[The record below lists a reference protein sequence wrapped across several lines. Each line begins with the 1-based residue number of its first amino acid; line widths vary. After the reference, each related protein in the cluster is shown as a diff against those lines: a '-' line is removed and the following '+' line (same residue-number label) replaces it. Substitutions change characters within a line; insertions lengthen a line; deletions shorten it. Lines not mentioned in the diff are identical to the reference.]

1 MPQLLARF
9 AAGHEDGAELA
20 FEALVERHGPMV
32 FRVCRGV
39 LRDEHAAEDAFQAT
53 FLVLARKARSLW
65 VKDSLASWLHGVA
78 HRVAARARSD
88 AARRRRHEQQL
99 AEARGPALEV
109 MPDHPR
115 SEAWAILSEEI
126 ARLPE
131 TYRAPVVLCYL
142 EAMSYQAAAASLG
155 VTEDTVR
162 GRLARA
168 RERLRKSLARRGV
181 EVPAIVAAA
190 RPAIPAVVVRHRIGA
205 SHGPRRDRP
214 LGGRGGGPRRDLPIG
229 DLLVRKDV
237 QDHDADQTEG
247 GRGRPGAR
255 SNRGRRDRVGPAAW
269 GRARSRPDPATK
281 STRPPKAVAAKG
293 GNFIVDWI
301 PADGQGGK
309 KQITV
314 DPTRHCIHMP
324 WVSQKRDDR
333 PNDGAVRVDLE
344 RGKYYKVTAAGEAFM
359 SEETGADAD
368 PFPGVVVI
376 YPTDEEDCYAIRQI
390 VLAPGKS
397 ITFRSPWLIAPNS
410 RRLPDGVLPRHLCRQ
425 PQARELYAHHRGDR
439 RTGRTRAHHQGP
451 DRGDHHETCAAI
463 QGQAAVRGYQ
473 VTRHHRACR
482 SAQVLFMT
490 TPCLT
495 LRARGFLFSQR
506 GASIIDDSSPSVP

>member
-1 MPQLLARF
+1 MAGRGAGLLGQIHRLWDLGTFAGLTDAQLLARF

-20 FEALVERHGPMV
+20 FEALVERHGSMV

-88 AARRRRHEQQL
+88 AARRRRHERRL
-99 AEARGPALEV
+99 AEAQGPAWEI

-115 SEAWAILSEEI
+115 SEAWEIVSEEI
-126 ARLPE
+126 ALLPE

-190 RPAIPAVVVRHRIGA
+190 RPAIPAVVVRHELVQATARAAIALSTGGA
-205 SHGPRRDRP
+205 AS
-214 LGGRGGGPRRDLPIG
+214 LGVISRSAISLYERTCKTMMLTKLKAAAAALVLGVITAGAIESAQPSGGGPAEP
-229 DLLVRKDV
+229 
-237 QDHDADQTEG
+237 
-247 GRGRPGAR
+247 
-255 SNRGRRDRVGPAAW
+255 SDR
-269 GRARSRPDPATK
+269 ATK
-281 STRPPKAVAAKG
+281 SGRPKAVPAKG
-293 GNFIVDWI
+293 GNLIIDWI

-309 KQITV
+309 KEITV
-314 DPTRHCIHMP
+314 DPRRHCVHLLP
-324 WVSQKRDDR
+324 ASLKRDDR

-344 RGKYYKVTAAGEAFM
+344 RGKFYKITAAGEAFM
-359 SEETGADAD
+359 SEQTGPDAD
-368 PFPGVVVI
+368 PFPGVVVH
-376 YPTDEEDCYAIRQI
+376 YPTDEQDCYAERQI

-397 ITFRSPWLIAPNS
+397 ITFRSPWLIDPS
-410 RRLPDGVLPRHLCRQ
+410 DGVHLMAFFIDAAWAGH
-425 PQARELYAHHRGDR
+425 PKRGSYTLTIEE
-439 RTGRTRAHHQGP
+439 TG
-451 DRGDHHETCAAI
+451 E
-463 QGQAAVRGYQ
+463 QAANAHNIKAAFDEVVIKRVRI
-473 VTRHHRACR
+473 TRGNPSRD
-482 SAQVLFMT
+482 
-490 TPCLT
+490 
-495 LRARGFLFSQR
+495 
-506 GASIIDDSSPSVP
+506 GASPDHPSPKAP

>member
-1 MPQLLARF
+1 MAGREAGLLGQIHRLWDVGTFAGLTDAQLLARF
-9 AAGHEDGAELA
+9 ADRHEDGAELA
-20 FEALVERHGPMV
+20 FEALVERHGSMV

-39 LRDEHAAEDAFQAT
+39 LGAEHAAEDAFQAT

-78 HRVAARARSD
+78 HRVAARARVD
-88 AARRRRHEQQL
+88 AARRRRHEQRL

-109 MPDHPR
+109 MPDHLR

-142 EAMSYQAAAASLG
+142 EAMSYEAAAASLG

-181 EVPAIVAAA
+181 EAPAIVAIT
-190 RPAIPAVVVRHRIGA
+190 RPAIPAVVVRHGLVQTTARAAAGLSAGGA
-205 SHGPRRDRP
+205 AS
-214 LGGRGGGPRRDLPIG
+214 LGALSGSVISLYERTCRTMMLTKLKVSAAAVVLGLFT
-229 DLLVRKDV
+229 
-237 QDHDADQTEG
+237 A
-247 GRGRPGAR
+247 GAIVSAQQPKGER
-255 SNRGRRDRVGPAAW
+255 AEPSGPATTET
-269 GRARSRPDPATK
+269 G
-281 STRPPKAVAAKG
+281 PPKAVSTKG

-301 PADGQGGK
+301 PADGQGRK

-314 DPTRHCIHMP
+314 DPTRHCIQLP
-324 WVSQKRDDR
+324 WASQKRDDR

-359 SEETGADAD
+359 SEQTGADAD
-368 PFPGVVVI
+368 PFPGVAVI

-397 ITFRSPWLIAPNS
+397 ITFRSPWLIAPKADVFLMAFFLDTYAGDPKRGS
-410 RRLPDGVLPRHLCRQ
+410 YTLIIEETGE
-425 PQARELYAHHRGDR
+425 QAAP
-439 RTGRTRAHHQGP
+439 RAH
-451 DRGDHHETCAAI
+451 D
-463 QGQAAVRGYQ
+463 
-473 VTRHHRACR
+473 
-482 SAQVLFMT
+482 
-490 TPCLT
+490 
-495 LRARGFLFSQR
+495 
-506 GASIIDDSSPSVP
+506 